1 MYHLLAILTVCIW
14 GTTFVSTK
22 VLLASGLTPTNIFC
36 ARFALAYA
44 GMALI
49 CHRQWFC
56 RTWRDEC
63 TMLMAGMTGGS
74 LYFWAENTA
83 LCHARAGTV
92 SLIVCLAPLF
102 TTLFASL
109 LSRRN
114 SVAPRVWLWTL
125 VALAGVA
132 LVVSG
137 DGSGSHAANPLLG
150 GGLAL
155 VASLS
160 WAVYQL
166 VIKRLSDRY
175 GAAMLT
181 RKVFGYGLLTIL
193 LFHAATVPGGIYAGG
208 AVLGLTSRT
217 LSIPTVWAN
226 LLFLGLIASLA
237 CYFVWNKVVEKLG
250 AVASANYIY
259 LNPLSTCIFSAVFL
273 GEQFTAVMIAGGM
286 AIVAGLYQAV
296 RR

>member
-1 MYHLLAILTVCIW
+1 MYHILAVLTVCIW

-22 VLLASGLTPTNIFC
+22 VLLASGLTPTNIFGV
-36 ARFALAYA
+36 RFALAYA

-49 CHRQWFC
+49 CHKSWFC
-56 RTWRDEC
+56 RNWRDESA
-63 TMLMAGMTGGS
+63 MLIAGMTGGS

-102 TTLFASL
+102 TTLFASF

-114 SVAPRVWLWTL
+114 AVAPRVWLWTL

-132 LVVSG
+132 LIVSG
-137 DGSGSHAANPLLG
+137 DDEGSPAASPLLG

-166 VIKRLSDRY
+166 VIKRLGDRY

-193 LFHAATVPGGIYAGG
+193 LFHAVSSPGGLYADG
-208 AVLGLTSRT
+208 ALLGLTGQLLQR
-217 LSIPTVWAN
+217 PTVWAN

-237 CYFVWNKVVEKLG
+237 CYFVWSKIVEKLG

-259 LNPLSTCIFSAVFL
+259 LNPLSTCTFSAIFL
-273 GEQFTAVMIAGGM
+273 GEQFTATMIIGGL
-286 AIVAGLYQAV
+286 AIIVGLYQAV

>member
-1 MYHLLAILTVCIW
+1 MYHLLAVLTVCIW

-22 VLLASGLTPTNIFC
+22 VLLGAGMTPTNIFC
-36 ARFALAYA
+36 LRFALAYV

-56 RTWRDEC
+56 RNWRDEAA
-63 TMLMAGMTGGS
+63 MLIAGMTGGS

-83 LCHARAGTV
+83 LCYARAGTV

-102 TTLFASL
+102 TALFAFFL
-109 LSRRN
+109 GRQKGMR
-114 SVAPRVWLWTL
+114 PQMWLWTL
-125 VALAGVA
+125 VALGGVG

-137 DGSGSHAANPLLG
+137 ERSAAAAHPLLG
-150 GGLAL
+150 GGLSL

-160 WAVYQL
+160 WACYQL
-166 VIKRLSDRY
+166 IIKRLGDRY

-181 RKVFGYGLLTIL
+181 RKVFGYGLVSIL
-193 LFHAATVPGGIYAGG
+193 LFHAVVAPQELTAGG
-208 AVLGLTSRT
+208 TVLGLTGELLQR
-217 LSIPTVWAN
+217 PTVWAN
-226 LLFLGLIASLA
+226 LLFLGLVASLA
-237 CYFVWNKVVEKLG
+237 CYFVWSKVVEKLG

-259 LNPLSTCIFSAVFL
+259 LNPLSTCIFSALFL
-273 GEQFTAVMIAGGM
+273 GEHLTLTMGVGGL
-286 AIVAGLYQAV
+286 AIIAGLYMAV